1 MWNKIFGKEL
11 KWIFKVANKKRYV
24 GAMVLIQALLSVSG
38 VVYALLLRRVIDA
51 AVSGNKEGFIN
62 AFGLVVGLVVTQIL
76 LRAWNRYLE
85 EYVKVHT
92 ENAFKKRLFDQILKK
107 DYATVS
113 KMHSAEWLNR
123 LTSDTAVCAT
133 GIMGILPALVGMS
146 VKLVAALAMILVIEP
161 MFIWIVIPAGLVM
174 LFFNCAF
181 RKILKR
187 QHKHIQEKDGLL
199 RVFLQEHISSLM
211 ILRAFV
217 TEKQSQDES
226 AVKMEEYEEAILK
239 RSRFWNVCHI
249 GFSFGMYTMYLIG
262 GVGYCGYGILTGAIS
277 YGTFTAM
284 LQLISQIQSP
294 FANMSGIAPR
304 FYSMLASAERLMEIE
319 EYEDD
324 CEGKVKTLEEIK
336 DFYRHEYKGIS
347 FENAFFTY
355 KQLKESDVA
364 SAVLNNL
371 SMKVEKGDYIA
382 LTGHSGCGKST
393 TIKLLMSLYPLDE
406 GECNILTTNGKEPLT
421 SEWRRLFAYVPQ
433 GNHLMC
439 GTIRELI
446 AFSDKT
452 RMNQEDEIKRAL
464 EISCAWEFV
473 KELEDGIDTVLG
485 EKGQG
490 LSEGQMQRLA
500 IARAIFSECPILLL
514 DEATSALDEL
524 TERTVLDN
532 LKIMTDKS
540 VLIVTHRMKAL
551 EICNKVA
558 HFTEQGVTIQEK

>member
-1 MWNKIFGKEL
+1 MLSKIFSKEL

-532 LKIMTDKS
+532 LKSMTDKS

>member
-1 MWNKIFGKEL
+1 MLSKIFSKEL
-11 KWIFKVANKKRYV
+11 KWILKVTNKKRYV
-24 GAMVLIQALLSVSG
+24 GVMVFIQALLSVSG

-187 QHKHIQEKDGLL
+187 QHKYIQEKDGLL

>member
-24 GAMVLIQALLSVSG
+24 GVLVLIQALLSVSG
-38 VVYALLLRRVIDA
+38 VVYALLLRQVIDA

-113 KMHSAEWLNR
+113 NMHSAEWLNR

-133 GIMGILPALVGMS
+133 GITGILPALVGMS
-146 VKLVAALAMILVIEP
+146 VKLIAALAMILVIEP

-187 QHKHIQEKDGLL
+187 QHKDIQEKDGLL

-217 TEKQSQDES
+217 TEEQSQEES
-226 AVKMEEYEEAILK
+226 VVKMEAYEEAILK

-249 GFSFGMYTMYLIG
+249 GFSFGMYTMYLVG
-262 GVGYCGYGILTGAIS
+262 GVGYCGYGILTGTIS
-277 YGTFTAM
+277 YGTFSAM

-294 FANMSGIAPR
+294 FAHMSSITPR

-324 CEGKVKTLEEIK
+324 CNGKMKMLEEVKT
-336 DFYRHEYKGIS
+336 FYQDEYKGIS
-347 FENAFFTY
+347 FENVSFTY

-364 SAVLNNL
+364 PAVLNNL

-393 TIKLLMSLYPLDE
+393 TIKLLMCLYPLDE
-406 GECNILTTNGKEPLT
+406 GECNLLTTKGEEPLT

-464 EISCAWEFV
+464 EISCAWDFV

-532 LKIMTDKS
+532 LKSMTDKS

>member
-187 QHKHIQEKDGLL
+187 QHKYIQEKDGLL

-364 SAVLNNL
+364 PAVLNNL

>member
-1 MWNKIFGKEL
+1 MLDKIFGNEL
-11 KWIFKVANKKRYV
+11 KWIIKVTDKKRYV
-24 GAMVLIQALLSVSG
+24 GVLVLIQTILSISG
-38 VVYALLLRRVIDA
+38 VVYALLLREVIDA
-51 AVSGNKEGFIN
+51 AVDKNKSDFLTF
-62 AFGLVVGLVVTQIL
+62 FGLLVGLVIAQIL
-76 LRAWNRYLE
+76 LRAWDKYLE

-92 ENAFKKRLFDQILKK
+92 ENSFKKRLFDNILQK

-113 KMHSAEWLNR
+113 NMHSAEWLNR
-123 LTSDTAVCAT
+123 LTSDTSVCAT
-133 GIMGILPALVGMS
+133 GVVGILPGLVGMS

-161 MFIWIVIPAGLVM
+161 LFILIVIPAGFVM

-181 RKILKR
+181 RKKLKR
-187 QHKHIQEKDGLL
+187 QHKDIQEKDGLL

-217 TEKQSQDES
+217 TEEQSKEES
-226 AVKMEEYEEAILK
+226 LDKMGDYAEAILR
-239 RSRFWNVCHI
+239 RSRFWNMCHI
-249 GFSFGMYTMYLIG
+249 GFSFGMYAMYLVG

-277 YGTFTAM
+277 YGTFSAM

-294 FANMSGIAPR
+294 FAHMSSITPR

-319 EYEDD
+319 TYDED
-324 CEGKVKTLEEIK
+324 CNGKMRELEEIK
-336 DFYRHEYKGIS
+336 SFYKESYKGIS
-347 FENAFFTY
+347 FEDVSFTY
-355 KQLKESDVA
+355 KQLKDSEVVPA
-364 SAVLNNL
+364 ILNNFT
-371 SMKVEKGDYIA
+371 MQVEKGDYIA

-393 TIKLLMSLYPLDE
+393 TIKLLMCLYPLDNGKCE
-406 GECNILTTNGKEPLT
+406 LLTTEGKKPLT

-439 GTIRELI
+439 GSIRELI
-446 AFSDKT
+446 AFSDKSK
-452 RMNQEDEIKRAL
+452 MNHEDKIIDAL
-464 EISCAWEFV
+464 KISCAWEFV
-473 KELEDGIDTVLG
+473 SELEDGIDTILG

-514 DEATSALDEL
+514 DEATSALDEF

-532 LKIMTDKS
+532 LKSMTDKS

-558 HFTEQGVTIQEK
+558 HFSEQGVTIQEK

>member
-1 MWNKIFGKEL
+1 MWNKIFSKEL
-11 KWIFKVANKKRYV
+11 KWIFKVTNKKRYV
-24 GAMVLIQALLSVSG
+24 GVLVLIQALLSVSG
-38 VVYALLLRRVIDA
+38 VVYALVLRSVIDS
-51 AVSGNKEGFIN
+51 AVNGDRAGFFR

-76 LRAWNRYLE
+76 LRAWDKYLE

-113 KMHSAEWLNR
+113 NLHSADWLNR
-123 LTSDTAVCAT
+123 LTSDTSVCAT
-133 GIMGILPALVGMS
+133 GVFGILPSLVGMS
-146 VKLVAALAMILVIEP
+146 VRLVAALFMILMIEP
-161 MFIWIVIPAGLVM
+161 RFILLVIPAGLIM

-187 QHKHIQEKDGLL
+187 QHKDIQEKDGLL

-217 TEKQSQDES
+217 TEEQSKEES
-226 AVKMEEYEEAILK
+226 LEKMDDYTKAILR
-239 RSRFWNVCHI
+239 RSRFWNLCHI
-249 GFSFGMYTMYLIG
+249 GFSFGMYTMYLVG

-277 YGTFTAM
+277 YGTFSAM

-294 FANMSGIAPR
+294 FAHMSSITPR

-319 EYEDD
+319 EYNDD
-324 CEGKVKTLEEIK
+324 CNGDVKTLEEIK
-336 DFYRHEYKGIS
+336 QFYKEEYKGIS
-347 FENAFFTY
+347 FKNASFTY
-355 KQLKESDVA
+355 KQLKESDMDQT
-364 SAVLNNL
+364 VLNNL
-371 SMKVEKGDYIA
+371 SLEVEKGDYIA

-393 TIKLLMSLYPLDE
+393 TIKLLMCLYSLDE
-406 GECNILTTNGKEPLT
+406 GECSLLTIDGEKPLT

-446 AFSDKT
+446 AFADKT
-452 RMNQEDEIKRAL
+452 RMNQDAEIQKAL

-473 KELEDGIDTVLG
+473 EELEDGIDTVLG

-514 DEATSALDEL
+514 DEATSALDEI

-532 LKIMTDKS
+532 LKSMTDKS

-558 HFTEQGVTIQEK
+558 HFTEEGVTIQEK

>member
-364 SAVLNNL
+364 PAVLNNL

>member
-24 GAMVLIQALLSVSG
+24 GVMVLIQALLSVSG

-364 SAVLNNL
+364 PAVLNNL

>member
-24 GAMVLIQALLSVSG
+24 GVMVLIQALLSVSG

-364 SAVLNNL
+364 PAVLNNL

-532 LKIMTDKS
+532 LKSMTDKS